1 MLPVADLATLHALRP
16 DLGRLGEIGT
26 ALGLRAFCLVS
37 PETVEPSSG
46 AHSRFFAPQFGIPED
61 IVTGSVHSSLAVW
74 LHEAGRLRESDGIAA
89 FTAEQGDVLGR
100 PGRLAVEVHTS
111 GGRASRVRV
120 GGRAVTVLTGRL
132 YLP

>member
-1 MLPVADLATLHALRP
+1 LLPVTNLATLHALRP
-16 DLGRLGEIGT
+16 ELGRLAEIGT
-26 ALGLRAFCLVS
+26 ALRLRAFCLVS

-74 LHEAGRLRESDGIAA
+74 LQEAGRLRERDGIAA

-100 PGRLAVEVHTS
+100 PGRLAVEVHTTE
-111 GGRASRVRV
+111 GRASRVRV